1 MLRTRVYG
9 ESSLSLHCIF
19 SFVTQTQDNVSGF
32 MPSLFV
38 SIFCTFS
45 CCIFCKGGERG
56 VSCFSLSDPPTQAKV
71 QPTLTRERARAKRC
85 CARARAAPRTQRQR
99 CSPCH
104 AATCRRASRHR
115 VEVIGEATAG
125 RAEGDARGDA
135 GALAVARPE
144 RERDDELVR
153 RQRRREVDET
163 SRRCPQPSH
172 RLALSAQQS

>member
-1 MLRTRVYG
+1 MESEVYV
-9 ESSLSLHCIF
+9 CIFIF

-56 VSCFSLSDPPTQAKV
+56 VSCFSPSDPPTQAKV

-85 CARARAAPRTQRQR
+85 CARARAAPRTQRLR
-99 CSPCH
+99 STPCL
-104 AATCRRASRHR
+104 AATCRKASRHR

-163 SRRCPQPSH
+163 SRSSPLPSH
-172 RLALSAQQS
+172 RLALSAHQS